1 MLAKQ
6 GFGVVPETSN
16 AYTDLTA
23 WQNLRLMG
31 ELLRASAYPGRA
43 AFIRTA
49 WYGGTPWK
57 KDQKVQAYSKGMKQ
71 RLILA
76 MALIHE
82 PKLLFLDE
90 PTSGLDVQSTQ
101 MILSLLR
108 DLNTQGTTI
117 FLTTHNMEEAN
128 RLCHRVGIIRAG
140 KIVAIDAPEK
150 LKTAIDRVHKIEVS
164 FDREVPGDALAGLA
178 GVTRANRTG
187 DKWQIT
193 AENRDAV
200 IRSLGNLQ
208 PAEGCGNCHAEHAG
222 PLARRSVPP
231 ADAGGTTMNP
241 AGFPEQVRRAWAIAK
256 KDIRIYYIKGP
267 VLIFGVFMPLFMF
280 LAFLMGSR
288 QLPLSFLISGL
299 VGMTLFFTATA
310 VSPAIFPWE
319 GQAKTLERLASC
331 PVTVEAIVFG
341 DMIASTLFG
350 IGDYDYYRYHRAGA
364 RAFRSSMA
372 SRCLPPSSLPHAASP
387 QSGCCSRC
395 LRRTCRRT
403 S

>member
-1 MLAKQ
+1 MTPVIHASDLTKVFGKSIAVDHISFDVQQGEIFGFLGPNGAGKTTTTRMLTGVIPLDAGTATILGHDIRSEPVQAKQ

-23 WQNLRLMG
+23 WQNLMLMG
-31 ELLRASAYPGRA
+31 ELYGLPRARA
-43 AFIRTA
+43 EQRSSDLL
-49 WYGGTPWK
+49 GMVGLLER

-82 PKLLFLDE
+82 PELLFLDE

-164 FDREVPGDALAGLA
+164 FDHEVSGDALTGLA
-178 GVTRANRTG
+178 GVIGANRTG

-193 AENRDAV
+193 ADNRDAT
-200 IRSLGNLQ
+200 IRSLVTFSQQNGAAIVTLNT
-208 PAEGCGNCHAEHAG
+208 
-222 PLARRSVPP
+222 LAPSL
-231 ADAGGTTMNP
+231 D
-241 AGFPEQVRRAWAIAK
+241 
-256 KDIRIYYIKGP
+256 D
-267 VLIFGVFMPLFMF
+267 
-280 LAFLMGSR
+280 AFL
-288 QLPLSFLISGL
+288 
-299 VGMTLFFTATA
+299 
-310 VSPAIFPWE
+310 
-319 GQAKTLERLASC
+319 RLTQEDK
-331 PVTVEAIVFG
+331 P
-341 DMIASTLFG
+341 
-350 IGDYDYYRYHRAGA
+350 
-364 RAFRSSMA
+364 
-372 SRCLPPSSLPHAASP
+372 
-387 QSGCCSRC
+387 
-395 LRRTCRRT
+395 
-403 S
+403 